1 MTNLFKKSALV
12 VALVAAAS
20 AQAVTIDEF
29 APIALSKQKA
39 SETLTI
45 SGNTFAINPGVA
57 YQVGTEITVTFSG
70 GELTV
75 APTAATWD
83 ASTGGAA
90 VPAAVW
96 TRVAQNA
103 TSATFRLSGQAVAA
117 TEFVRIS
124 GYQHTTSSV
133 LAGTTSVSIA
143 IKADTGVAIDP
154 TVATTDKTSRAV
166 ILVGDEYSAKVDT
179 KLSRVIDLSTS
190 RTKFTTGTGVLE
202 NNNLV
207 YLQITSTD
215 AAGITYKNDANADT
229 VANFAATSTAGD
241 RVYTVKGDFSWVKD
255 TDLTKDGIQAHSS
268 TFTYTDAANAAQA
281 GCTTTSLTAAQLVF
295 TCTSASAL
303 DIKARFNVY
312 QGGTAA
318 PVALK
323 DGSYTVSVDQKYTL
337 PTGTFNSLKDAD
349 AGTWSNNGTS
359 KAVDYMPYGD
369 NISQILYATN
379 LTSEVGSI
387 YLTAYDEAGKKVV
400 SGVKIADTKANGI
413 TDLATPVKAALKN
426 GGVTSGKVALSFDI
440 ESSKATVFAAYNVG
454 GDRLSVV
461 SR

>member
-29 APIALSKQKA
+29 TPIALSKQKA

-75 APTAATWD
+75 APSAATWD

-90 VPAAVW
+90 VPAAAW

-133 LAGTTSVSIA
+133 LAGTTTVTIA
-143 IKADTGVAIDP
+143 VKADTGVAIDP
-154 TVATTDKTSRAV
+154 AGNGDKTSRAV
-166 ILVGDEYSAKVDT
+166 ILVGDEYSAKVNT
-179 KLSRVIDLSTS
+179 KLDRVIDLAST
-190 RTKFTTGTGVLE
+190 RTKFVSGDAPL
-202 NNNLV
+202 NNNNNV
-207 YLQITSTD
+207 FLQITSTD
-215 AAGITYKNDANADT
+215 ANGITYKNDANADT
-229 VANFAATSTAGD
+229 TANFAATTTAGD

-268 TFTYTDAANAAQA
+268 TFTYTNIADAAQA
-281 GCTTTSLTAAQLVF
+281 GCTTTEVTAAQLVF
-295 TCTSASAL
+295 TCTSAQAL
-303 DIKARFNVY
+303 DLKAKFNVY

-323 DGSYTVSVDQKYTL
+323 DGSYTVSVNQKHTS
-337 PTGTFNSLKDAD
+337 PDGTVATLKDAA
-349 AGTWSNNGTS
+349 AGTWSNNGTT
-359 KAVDYMPYGD
+359 KAVDYLPYGD

-379 LTSEVGSI
+379 LTSEVGAI
-387 YLTAYDEAGKKVV
+387 YLTAYDESGKKVV
-400 SGVKIADTKANGI
+400 NGVKIADTKANGI
-413 TDLATPVKAALKN
+413 TDLATPVKAALKD
-426 GGVTSGKVALSFDI
+426 GGVTVGKVALTFDI
-440 ESSKATVFAAYNVG
+440 ESSKATVFAAYNVS